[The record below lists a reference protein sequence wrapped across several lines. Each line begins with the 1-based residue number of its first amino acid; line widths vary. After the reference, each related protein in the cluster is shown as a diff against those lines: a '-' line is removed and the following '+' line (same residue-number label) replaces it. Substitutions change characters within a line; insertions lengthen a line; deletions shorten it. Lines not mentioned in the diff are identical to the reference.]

1 MANAISPAWPPGR
14 LGHHRRRGGGAER
27 RADGV
32 FEREN
37 RAASGDGGPDGA
49 DAVDRADDCK
59 GANEIDK
66 MVTRFKKSNA
76 EFYNGY
82 FAARVIVNRARG
94 LSDQ

>member
-1 MANAISPAWPPGR
+1 
-14 LGHHRRRGGGAER
+14 
-27 RADGV
+27 
-32 FEREN
+32 
-37 RAASGDGGPDGA
+37 
-49 DAVDRADDCK
+49 
-59 GANEIDK
+59 